1 MTRVFGTSYEL
12 CAMMVKV
19 MLVIELIE
27 VFYIFEYEF
36 KKKIIIIIIL
46 KFYSLILEAKL
57 PINHVKVFFFFK
69 KVYRYKKFDKTFHT
83 S

>member
-36 KKKIIIIIIL
+36 KKKIIIL

-57 PINHVKVFFFFK
+57 PINHVKVFFFFQE
-69 KVYRYKKFDKTFHT
+69 
-83 S
+83 SI